1 MQIRKIDTRNRDD
14 ARQFIDLPY
23 RLYRKSPYW
32 VPPLRSEMELV
43 LDRDKHPFYQHSE
56 ADFFVAESEGQVVG
70 RIAALHN
77 RNYCAHH
84 HEQTGFLYYF
94 DAADDQQAANGLFD
108 AAVGWGRERGL
119 DLLLAGKGIIRSNGA
134 GLLVEGFDDPY
145 MPIGILYNYPY
156 YQTLF
161 DSYGFT
167 KENDHLSGMLLK
179 SADIGERVHGIAER
193 VLEQGGFSIMACKTK
208 KEMYPWIP
216 RVEKVHHEAFHTNA
230 GYYPT
235 TPAEFELLARGFISL
250 ADPALIKLVMKGD
263 EIAGFAMT
271 FPNIAPA
278 LRAIRGR
285 LWPLGW
291 ILVMRAQKTSK
302 VIDGSAIGLLPQYQG
317 RGANALLYNEIEK
330 TLRARN
336 VERVNI
342 IQVDERNARSKADHE
357 TMGVKFHLRHRTYRL
372 PIG

>member
-70 RIAALHN
+70 RIAVLHN

-108 AAVGWGRERGL
+108 AAVGWAREREL

-145 MPIGILYNYPY
+145 MPIGIL
-156 YQTLF
+156 
-161 DSYGFT
+161 
-167 KENDHLSGMLLK
+167 
-179 SADIGERVHGIAER
+179 
-193 VLEQGGFSIMACKTK
+193 
-208 KEMYPWIP
+208 
-216 RVEKVHHEAFHTNA
+216 
-230 GYYPT
+230 
-235 TPAEFELLARGFISL
+235 LA
-250 ADPALIKLVMKGD
+250 
-263 EIAGFAMT
+263 T
-271 FPNIAPA
+271 
-278 LRAIRGR
+278 
-285 LWPLGW
+285 
-291 ILVMRAQKTSK
+291 
-302 VIDGSAIGLLPQYQG
+302 
-317 RGANALLYNEIEK
+317 
-330 TLRARN
+330 
-336 VERVNI
+336 
-342 IQVDERNARSKADHE
+342 
-357 TMGVKFHLRHRTYRL
+357 
-372 PIG
+372 

>member
-77 RNYCAHH
+77 HNYCAHH

-108 AAVGWGRERGL
+108 AAVGWARERGL

-145 MPIGILYNYPY
+145 MPIGILYNYP
-156 YQTLF
+156 
-161 DSYGFT
+161 
-167 KENDHLSGMLLK
+167 
-179 SADIGERVHGIAER
+179 
-193 VLEQGGFSIMACKTK
+193 
-208 KEMYPWIP
+208 
-216 RVEKVHHEAFHTNA
+216 
-230 GYYPT
+230 
-235 TPAEFELLARGFISL
+235 
-250 ADPALIKLVMKGD
+250 
-263 EIAGFAMT
+263 
-271 FPNIAPA
+271 
-278 LRAIRGR
+278 
-285 LWPLGW
+285 
-291 ILVMRAQKTSK
+291 
-302 VIDGSAIGLLPQYQG
+302 
-317 RGANALLYNEIEK
+317 
-330 TLRARN
+330 
-336 VERVNI
+336 
-342 IQVDERNARSKADHE
+342 
-357 TMGVKFHLRHRTYRL
+357 
-372 PIG
+372 